1 MRFATRLP
9 FAIFTLLLG
18 ACGAAVDDANPSGSE
33 TAGSET
39 AGSAG
44 SGQAGAA
51 SGSGGD
57 SAQAGSLQGDAG
69 SSRGGSS
76 PGGGGNGGTTT
87 GGAGAMVDASPGTDG
102 GAHPSDA
109 ATHEG
114 GATFDA
120 PMCAAGDAGATS
132 TRQTARQLGT
142 TSAPNGFLEYLP
154 TCYDK
159 SVGMPL
165 LVFWHG
171 IGEDG
176 NGTSDLNKVTSWGP
190 PKLIANNQWVATRP
204 FIVLSPQYT
213 AVNGNIAPGGGC
225 PSSAT
230 INGFVTWALA
240 NYNIDRK
247 RVYLTGLSCGAIGS
261 WDYLANFQGTV
272 VAAAVLL
279 SGNPGDP
286 TTAGSS
292 WKRAG
297 CTLGSAALW
306 SFHGDM
312 DGVVPYAP
320 DQTTMQD
327 VIACPEPPRR
337 DARFTTVKD
346 GGHIVWDPIYDL
358 SGGYGD
364 IYQWMLANAKP

>member
-1 MRFATRLP
+1 MTATGTSGTGGSV
-9 FAIFTLLLG
+9 AGTG
-18 ACGAAVDDANPSGSE
+18 GGGAAGQS
-33 TAGSET
+33 TAGAGGGGAAGQST
-39 AGSAG
+39 AGAG
-44 SGQAGAA
+44 GNQGAAGGAGTAGAGGAAGAA
-51 SGSGGD
+51 GH
-57 SAQAGSLQGDAG
+57 ADAG
-69 SSRGGSS
+69 AAD
-76 PGGGGNGGTTT
+76 
-87 GGAGAMVDASPGTDG
+87 GGAGHPDASPTDADPSSARQTAHMLAAGGAPNGYFEYLPPGYDG
-102 GAHPSDA
+102 GA
-109 ATHEG
+109 AT
-114 GATFDA
+114 
-120 PMCAAGDAGATS
+120 
-132 TRQTARQLGT
+132 
-142 TSAPNGFLEYLP
+142 
-154 TCYDK
+154 
-159 SVGMPL
+159 PL

-247 RVYLTGLSCGAIGS
+247 RVYITGLSCGAIGS